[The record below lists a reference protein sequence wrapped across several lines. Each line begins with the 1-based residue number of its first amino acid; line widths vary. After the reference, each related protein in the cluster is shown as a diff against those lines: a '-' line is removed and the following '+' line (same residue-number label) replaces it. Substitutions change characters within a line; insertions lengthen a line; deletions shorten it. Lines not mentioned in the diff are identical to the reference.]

1 MSFAYKEGRLHVEE
15 VELSAIAQAHGTP
28 CYVYSRSVIETNF
41 RAYRDAFGDRLHRI
55 CYSVKANGNLAIL
68 DILAQLGSAFDI
80 VSVGELAR
88 VRAAGGNLRTVTFAG
103 VGKTRFEMEQA
114 LAARIACFNV
124 ESIEELDLLADVAE
138 SLGIQAPI
146 AIRVNPDVDPKTH
159 PYIATG
165 LNENKFGVPMEQARE
180 VYRRAAS
187 RKGLEIVG
195 VACHIGSQ
203 LTTIE
208 PIVDAASR
216 VMVLVRELSAEGID
230 VEHIDIGG
238 GLGIAY
244 GSNNPPTIE
253 KYVGAICDALDP
265 RYEVIIEPGR
275 SIVGAAGVLVSRV
288 VYMKQTPTK
297 LFAICD
303 AAMTELIRPALYQAH
318 HDVLPLCAG
327 RERQK
332 MDLVGPVCETA
343 DFLARDRDLGVT
355 SGDLISLM
363 DCGAY
368 GFVMSSSYNARPR
381 AAEILVDGSEVHI
394 ARQRET
400 SEQLFADEFRLP
412 ASAMRKLGA

>member
-15 VELSAIAQAHGTP
+15 VELSTIAEAHGTP
-28 CYVYSRSVIETNF
+28 CYVYSRAVIEANF
-41 RAYRDAFGDRLHRI
+41 RAYRDAFGDRRHQI
-55 CYSVKANGNLAIL
+55 CYAVKANGNLAVL

-88 VRAAGGNLRTVTFAG
+88 VRAAGGDLHTVTFAG
-103 VGKTRFEMEQA
+103 VGKTRFEMDQA
-114 LAARIACFNV
+114 LGAGIACFNV
-124 ESIEELDLLADVAE
+124 ESVEELDLLADVAD
-138 SLGIQAPI
+138 SLGVRAPI

-159 PYIATG
+159 PYISTG
-165 LNENKFGVPMEQARE
+165 LTENKFGVPMDQARD

-187 RKGLEIVG
+187 RKGLRIVG

-203 LTTIE
+203 LTSIE

-244 GSNNPPTIE
+244 GSDKPPTIE

-265 RYEVIIEPGR
+265 RYEIIIEPGR
-275 SIVGAAGVLVSRV
+275 SIVGAAGVLVTRV

-318 HDVLPLCAG
+318 HDVLPLCSG
-327 RERQK
+327 LTPQK

-343 DFLARDRDLGVT
+343 DFLARDRDLGIT

-381 AAEILVDGSEVHI
+381 AAEVLVDRSEVHL
-394 ARQRET
+394 ARKRET

-412 ASAMRKLGA
+412 TREMRK

>member
-1 MSFAYKEGRLHVEE
+1 M
-15 VELSAIAQAHGTP
+15 
-28 CYVYSRSVIETNF
+28 
-41 RAYRDAFGDRLHRI
+41 D
-55 CYSVKANGNLAIL
+55 
-68 DILAQLGSAFDI
+68 
-80 VSVGELAR
+80 
-88 VRAAGGNLRTVTFAG
+88 
-103 VGKTRFEMEQA
+103 
-114 LAARIACFNV
+114 
-124 ESIEELDLLADVAE
+124 
-138 SLGIQAPI
+138 
-146 AIRVNPDVDPKTH
+146 
-159 PYIATG
+159 
-165 LNENKFGVPMEQARE
+165 QARD

-187 RKGLEIVG
+187 RKGLRIVG

-203 LTTIE
+203 LTSIE

-244 GSNNPPTIE
+244 GSDKPPTIE

-265 RYEVIIEPGR
+265 RYEIIIEPGR
-275 SIVGAAGVLVSRV
+275 SIVGAAGVLVTRV

-318 HDVLPLCAG
+318 HDVLPLCSG
-327 RERQK
+327 LTPQK

-381 AAEILVDGSEVHI
+381 AAEVLVDRSEVHL
-394 ARQRET
+394 ARKRET

-412 ASAMRKLGA
+412 TREMRK